1 MFLLGIGSGRSKGS
15 ILNHIIRGIT
25 ALILMSAV
33 ALAGDLDKD
42 LIKAAGKGD
51 AKKVLALLQKGADVN
66 AADKLGWT
74 PLKRAAE
81 NNKVDVVDLLIE
93 NGAMI
98 DTLNGSPI
106 PSFAGIAASGYTALH
121 RAAWDGRTVR
131 AGEKLGQERRESGG
145 PWRSK
150 NRPPEIC
157 LRKRSQEERFVG
169 YRRDVHSGAI
179 CTRSARGLC

>member
-1 MFLLGIGSGRSKGS
+1 MAIPLIYNLRSLQARWTSAVVAVLGIAGSVGVFVAMLS
-15 ILNHIIRGIT
+15 LARGFQAT
-25 ALILMSAV
+25 LV
-33 ALAGDLDKD
+33 AS
-42 LIKAAGKGD
+42 
-51 AKKVLALLQKGADVN
+51 
-66 AADKLGWT
+66 
-74 PLKRAAE
+74 
-81 NNKVDVVDLLIE
+81 
-93 NGAMI
+93 
-98 DTLNGSPI
+98 GSPGNAI
-106 PSFAGIAASGYTALH
+106 VRRAGATSEI
-121 RAAWDGRTVR
+121 VR

>member
-81 NNKVDVVDLLIE
+81 NNKVDVVD
-93 NGAMI
+93 
-98 DTLNGSPI
+98 
-106 PSFAGIAASGYTALH
+106 
-121 RAAWDGRTVR
+121 
-131 AGEKLGQERRESGG
+131 
-145 PWRSK
+145 
-150 NRPPEIC
+150 
-157 LRKRSQEERFVG
+157 
-169 YRRDVHSGAI
+169 
-179 CTRSARGLC
+179 